1 MLTSVFYKK
10 NIHVTDLHPSN
21 NFVVS
26 VHLYWPGGF
35 FNALAGQ
42 ARNQDFMWGGA
53 NEAKADPTTEMYFLS
68 SDPFI

>member
-10 NIHVTDLHPSN
+10 NIHVTYLHPSN

-42 ARNQDFMWGGA
+42 ILHISTSLNRAF
-53 NEAKADPTTEMYFLS
+53 
-68 SDPFI
+68 